1 MNNIVFFPFFD
12 GTLPEITY
20 SLMLKIVS
28 GTVFIIFALMYF
40 LGEKS
45 KRTDRIYLTVM
56 FAALLVN
63 FFCNR

>member
-40 LGEKS
+40 LGEV
-45 KRTDRIYLTVM
+45 RIL
-56 FAALLVN
+56 
-63 FFCNR
+63 